1 MYSISYINRNH
12 TPILSWLTNNYAHK
26 CDTKPPQLYNTL
38 IVRVKCYF
46 CNQSYKMIKKNVSFV
61 DCAPAAAN
69 KHTRAL
75 TRIWIYYNSILYS
88 SLHERHIK
96 WWLSGGWV
104 AARRVKYKRS
114 ARRERLSRLL
124 SLFSSL
130 GLSSQVSIKRFFISK
145 IKIKSLIKYTRSSGR
160 VKGLEKCCLKE
171 RCQLYTSL
179 SSSLALYRRP
189 VSFYNKK
196 PTTLF
201 IYAIREFWDAM
212 VLPFRVCALS
222 A

>member
-96 WWLSGGWV
+96 WWLSGGWSRRGEWNIKG
-104 AARRVKYKRS
+104 ARAES
-114 ARRERLSRLL
+114 DSRD
-124 SLFSSL
+124 FF
-130 GLSSQVSIKRFFISK
+130 LSSH
-145 IKIKSLIKYTRSSGR
+145 
-160 VKGLEKCCLKE
+160 
-171 RCQLYTSL
+171 
-179 SSSLALYRRP
+179 
-189 VSFYNKK
+189 
-196 PTTLF
+196 
-201 IYAIREFWDAM
+201 
-212 VLPFRVCALS
+212 LS
-222 A
+222 ASLLRFQLKGFSYQKLKSNLS